1 MKPPGVLHARVTAM
15 LGEGPYLMSGLI
27 RHHGVS
33 PIPRAPTMR
42 IERTTQ
48 MGILSRDGDQPT
60 LSFAYGRK
68 PYNGDFWFHTQH
80 LVASVSFIGGLY
92 GVIITHYIS
101 PTSRS

>member
-1 MKPPGVLHARVTAM
+1 MLHARVTAM